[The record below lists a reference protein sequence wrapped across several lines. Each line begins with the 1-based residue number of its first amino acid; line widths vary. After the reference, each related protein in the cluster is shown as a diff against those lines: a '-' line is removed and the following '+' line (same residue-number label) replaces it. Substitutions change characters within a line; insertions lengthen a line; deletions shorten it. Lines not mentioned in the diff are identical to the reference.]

1 MHGVERSPKPD
12 FFDAIRC
19 RYDNWGELYGPDG
32 AQVRLC
38 RDRRPAPCC
47 RAHLNGLDGEGIR
60 QEIRNMLRGDF
71 SGMCGYCEQDCAS
84 IVTAIEHFRPRAIF
98 PDEWITWL
106 NLVYACQ
113 RCDERKGDKWPGP
126 PGDMD
131 ISYSYVNP
139 SVASAQR
146 PAEEFFEYYI
156 GIGDSREYEGNG
168 VDMVPGQMMPSSN
181 LTASDWWR
189 ASRTIEDL
197 DLNSDSNTNTS
208 GDERL
213 PYLRNVYLEFLLDQI
228 ESEIGDWYDDIDT
241 TESKL
246 KEFSQSG
253 QPFSSYIAAFT
264 MSLGIQA
271 P

>member
-1 MHGVERSPKPD
+1 MHGVERSPEPD
-12 FFDAIRC
+12 FLDAVRC
-19 RYDNWGELYGPDG
+19 RYDSWSELYGLAG
-32 AQVRLC
+32 ERVRDC
-38 RDRRPAPCC
+38 RDNQPAPCC
-47 RAHLNGLDGEGIR
+47 TAYLHGLDGEGIR
-60 QEIRNMLRGDF
+60 QEIRNALRADF
-71 SGMCGYCEQDCAS
+71 SGICGYCEQDCAS
-84 IVTAIEHFRPRAIF
+84 LVTVIEHFRPRDLF
-98 PDEWITWL
+98 HDEWIIWL

-156 GIGDSREYEGNG
+156 GIGESREYEGNG
-168 VDMVPGQMMPSSN
+168 VDMVPGQMLPSAN
-181 LTASDWWR
+181 LSPSEWWR

-197 DLNSDSNTNTS
+197 DLNSDSSSYVS
-208 GDERL
+208 GNERL

-228 ESEIGDWYDDIDT
+228 ESEIGDWYDDIDI
-241 TESKL
+241 TESRL

-271 P
+271 R